1 MRIDGACHCGNI
13 SYEAEIDPEAVI
25 ICHCTDCQTNSA
37 TAFRYGVL
45 VAAADFKLLTGTPK
59 RYLKTAESGRQ
70 RALAFCGDCGTQLS
84 FESPKWTI
92 NIAIG
97 AFDHPEK
104 IVPAL
109 QIGLDTKLPY
119 VDGLAD
125 LPDRPPEQKARM
137 AEFYASLV
145 SHQHPDHDTEVWPP
159 KV

>member
-70 RALAFCGDCGTQLS
+70 RALAFCGDCGTSLYGCDATDAPPMFSLRLGTARQRTELKPRRKIWHRS
-84 FESPKWTI
+84 AVPELAE
-92 NIAIG
+92 IAAMPAVDTQPNLLGG
-97 AFDHPEK
+97 AISDEN
-104 IVPAL
+104 
-109 QIGLDTKLPY
+109 
-119 VDGLAD
+119 
-125 LPDRPPEQKARM
+125 
-137 AEFYASLV
+137 
-145 SHQHPDHDTEVWPP
+145 
-159 KV
+159 